1 MLNFKPGF
9 YMRSYLNAGAFLAL
23 IFVLILVVVP
33 AKAAVEIQD
42 VTSEKGIKAWLVEDH
57 SLPIVTFQFSFKSGS
72 AQDPEGKE
80 GIANLMTGLFDEG
93 AGDLDSDAFQ
103 TKMEELGAEM
113 SFRTNSDEISGQ
125 VRMLAENSDEVL
137 ELVRLAVTAPR
148 FDTGPVERIRGQIAV
163 GIRSD
168 ERDPRKQ
175 GYLKLSEALY
185 GDHPYAHPDE
195 GTLESLA
202 AISPEDLKAFHARV
216 FARSNLTIGV
226 VGDIDAERLASVLDE
241 VFGELPAEAGLE
253 PVESIEPNLG
263 QELRVDYPLPQATLQ
278 LVYPGVE
285 RDDPAFFSAYLLN
298 QILGGG
304 VFSSRLFEE
313 VREKR
318 GLAYG
323 ASSYLHSRDHA
334 QTLAIQT
341 ATRAEQAGET
351 LSVIQDVIAGLRDEG
366 PTQKELDTAKTYV
379 IGSYAINNLD
389 SSTAIARTLVG
400 LQQDDLGIDYIER
413 RADLINAVT
422 LDDVKDAAKRLLSQK
437 PALLVIGPAEQ
448 AQNGG

>member
-1 MLNFKPGF
+1 MKQTSNFRPGTF
-9 YMRSYLNAGAFLAL
+9 MRSLLNAGALFA
-23 IFVLILVVVP
+23 LILVVVP
-33 AKAAVEIQD
+33 AQAAVQIQD
-42 VTSEKGIKAWLVEDH
+42 VTSQKGIEAWLVEDH
-57 SLPIVTFQFSFKSGS
+57 SLPIISFQFSFKSGS

-80 GIANLMTGLFDEG
+80 GLANLMTSLFDEG

-103 TKMEELGAEM
+103 VKLEELGAEM
-113 SFRTNSDEISGQ
+113 AFRTNSDEISGQ

-137 ELVRLAVTAPR
+137 ELVRLAITSPR
-148 FDTGPVERIRGQIAV
+148 FDPDPVERIRSQIAV
-163 GIRSD
+163 GIRAD

-175 GYLKLSEALY
+175 GALKLSEALY
-185 GDHPYAHPDE
+185 GDHPYAHPDV
-195 GTLESLA
+195 GTLESLSN
-202 AISPEDLKAFHARV
+202 ISPEDLKAFHARV

-226 VGDIDAERLASVLDE
+226 VGAIDAERLAGVLDT
-241 VFGELPAEAGLE
+241 VFGDLPEKAELQ
-253 PVESIEPNLG
+253 PVADIEPKLG
-263 QELRVDYPLPQATLQ
+263 QEIRVDYPLPQATLQ
-278 LVYPGVE
+278 LVYPGVK
-285 RDDPAFFSAYLLN
+285 RDDPEFFSAYLFN

-304 VFSSRLFEE
+304 VFSSRLFNE

-323 ASSYLHSRDHA
+323 ASSYLNTSDHA
-334 QTLAIQT
+334 QSLAIQT
-341 ATRAEQAGET
+341 ATAAERAGET
-351 LSVIQDVIAGLRDEG
+351 LSVIEDVVASLRDEG
-366 PTQKELDTAKTYV
+366 PTQEELEAAKTYV

-389 SSTAIARTLVG
+389 SSMAIARTLVG

-422 LDDVKDAAKRLLSQK
+422 LDDVKQTAKRILSQE

>member
-1 MLNFKPGF
+1 MRQRLNFHPGVF
-9 YMRSYLNAGAFLAL
+9 MRSFLNAGALLA
-23 IFVLILVVVP
+23 LILVVVP
-33 AKAAVEIQD
+33 AKAAVQIQD
-42 VTSEKGIKAWLVEDH
+42 VTSQKGIEAWLVEDH
-57 SLPIVTFQFSFKSGS
+57 SLPIITFQFSFKGGS

-103 TKMEELGAEM
+103 LKLEELGAEM

-137 ELVRLAVTAPR
+137 DLVRLAITSPR
-148 FDTGPVERIRGQIAV
+148 FDADPVERIRSQIAV

-175 GYLKLSEALY
+175 GFLKLSEALY

-202 AISPEDLKAFHARV
+202 SISPEDLKAFHARV

-226 VGDIDAERLASVLDE
+226 VGAIDAGRLAGVLDE
-241 VFGELPAEAGLE
+241 VFGGLPEEAGLQ
-253 PVESIEPNLG
+253 PVADIAPKLG
-263 QELRVDYPLPQATLQ
+263 QEIRVEYPLPQATLQ

-285 RDDPAFFSAYLLN
+285 RDDPEFFSAYLFN

-304 VFSSRLFEE
+304 VFSSRLFNE

-334 QTLAIQT
+334 QSLAIQT
-341 ATRAEQAGET
+341 ATSAERAGET
-351 LSVIQDVIAGLRDEG
+351 LSVIEDVIAGLRDEG
-366 PTQKELDTAKTYV
+366 PTEQELEAAKTYV

-400 LQQDDLGIDYIER
+400 LQQDDLGIDYLER

-422 LDDVKDAAKRLLSQK
+422 LDDVKEAAKRILSQE
-437 PALLVIGPAEQ
+437 PALLVVGPAEQ